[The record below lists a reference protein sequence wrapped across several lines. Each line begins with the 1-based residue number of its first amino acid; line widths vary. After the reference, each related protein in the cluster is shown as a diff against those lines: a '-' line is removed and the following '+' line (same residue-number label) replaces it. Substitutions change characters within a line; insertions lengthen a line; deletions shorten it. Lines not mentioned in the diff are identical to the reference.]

1 MSRITIGTL
10 LQAQQLPGFTGSQ
23 GDLGYS
29 GSVGYTG
36 SQGIPGEAAALGYT
50 GSQGAQGSLGYTGSQ
65 GIQGEQGDA
74 GYTGSQ
80 GIAGNI
86 GYTGSQGL
94 IGYSGSQGTTGYAG
108 SQGVPGEFA
117 ALGYTG
123 SAGQDGTIGIDGY
136 TGSQGIQ
143 GDIGYTGSQGVGY
156 TGSQGT
162 SGTFASF
169 YANIS
174 SLPPSADIGT
184 LAFVSDNS
192 SIYAFNGSE
201 WIDTNP
207 NTRNFFYILQTN
219 SFTGPITGNVGFTP
233 TRTIQLQSL
242 EANVA
247 TNTSTTIVLT
257 VRKNND
263 TLQQFSL
270 TGGQLGLVSDFSNN
284 SVTTSDTIYLD
295 ITSGSGTD
303 LVARFNY
310 K

>member
-1 MSRITIGTL
+1 MSTVELASL
-10 LQAQQLPGFTGSQ
+10 LQSTNL
-23 GDLGYS
+23 
-29 GSVGYTG
+29 
-36 SQGIPGEAAALGYT
+36 LGYT
-50 GSQGAQGSLGYTGSQ
+50 GSQGQDGSAGIVSSNTAPENTSLLWYDTQGQGQSGYTGSQ
-65 GIQGEQGDA
+65 GVLGSA
-74 GYTGSQ
+74 GYTGS
-80 GIAGNI
+80 
-86 GYTGSQGL
+86 
-94 IGYSGSQGTTGYAG
+94 
-108 SQGVPGEFA
+108 
-117 ALGYTG
+117 
-123 SAGQDGTIGIDGY
+123 
-136 TGSQGIQ
+136 Q
-143 GDIGYTGSQGVGY
+143 GDIGYTGSQGDIGY

-162 SGTFASF
+162 PGTFASF

-219 SFTGPITGNVGFTP
+219 SFTGPITGNVGFAP